1 MTSKT
6 PSAIGI
12 MFHRFRND
20 IPSFEVTTFSSY
32 YDFGTEYYAGSKV
45 GGESY
50 TLMANTWSFVRYSK
64 KDDDGMNKE
73 SEIIDELIEDE
84 RHDCETQPEKTEW
97 LAGEKPPVGV
107 WLDCVGLT
115 SGRVLD
121 VVKFKYVGDKWAICE
136 SKEDHCEEKPL
147 SLATYSFR
155 LYVDP
160 KEKALAG
167 IAFALAT
174 KVMGKDAASEIDFSR
189 DSDFTCDYRNMA
201 QAIIDGCIGH
211 VEYTGKR

>member
-73 SEIIDELIEDE
+73 SEVIDELIEDE
-84 RHDCETQPEKTEW
+84 RCDCETQPEKTEW
-97 LAGEKPPVGV
+97 KPGEKPPCGV
-107 WLDCVGLT
+107 WLDCYYSDGYHYGT
-115 SGRVLD
+115 IMF
-121 VVKFKYVGDKWAICE
+121 KFIGSEYGVYVEKGSESVESTIRWGIYNYFLHVNPIDKAIA
-136 SKEDHCEEKPL
+136 KI
-147 SLATYSFR
+147 A
-155 LYVDP
+155 
-160 KEKALAG
+160 KALAG
-167 IAFALAT
+167 E
-174 KVMGKDAASEIDFSR
+174 VMGSDAADDINFSTENDYSR
-189 DSDFTCDYRNMA
+189 DYRNMA
-201 QAIIDGCIGH
+201 KAIINGDIPFTNYNGD
-211 VEYTGKR
+211 K

>member
-1 MTSKT
+1 MTKKT
-6 PSAIGI
+6 PFAIGA
-12 MFHRFRND
+12 MFHRFRGD
-20 IPSFEVTTFSSY
+20 IKPFEVTTFSSY

-50 TLMANTWSFVRYSK
+50 TLMANTWRFVRYSE

-73 SEIIDELIEDE
+73 IEIIDELIEDE
-84 RHDCETQPEKTEW
+84 RNDCDIKKVTEW
-97 LAGEKPPVGV
+97 KPGEKPPCGV
-107 WLDCVGLT
+107 WLDCYYPDGYHIGILMF
-115 SGRVLD
+115 
-121 VVKFKYVGDKWAICE
+121 KFIGDKYGVYTEKGSIQKENAIE
-136 SKEDHCEEKPL
+136 WGF
-147 SLATYSFR
+147 YNYY

-160 KEKALAG
+160 KEKALAQ

-174 KVMGKDAASEIDFSR
+174 KVMGEDAAKEIDFNH
-189 DSDFTCDYRNMA
+189 DNDFSCDYRNMA

>member
-1 MTSKT
+1 MTKKT
-6 PSAIGI
+6 PFAIGA
-12 MFHRFRND
+12 MFHRFRGD
-20 IPSFEVTTFSSY
+20 IHPFEVTTFSSY

-50 TLMANTWSFVRYSK
+50 TLMANTWRFVRYSET
-64 KDDDGMNKE
+64 DDDGMNKE

-84 RHDCETQPEKTEW
+84 RHDCDAPEVTEW
-97 LAGEKPPVGV
+97 KSGEKPPCGV
-107 WLDCVGLT
+107 WLDCYYPDGYHIGILMF
-115 SGRVLD
+115 
-121 VVKFKYVGDKWAICE
+121 KFIGDKYGVYTEKGSIQ
-136 SKEDHCEEKPL
+136 KENTIEWGF
-147 SLATYSFR
+147 YNYY

-160 KEKALAG
+160 KEKALAQ

-174 KVMGKDAASEIDFSR
+174 KVMGEDAAKEIDFNH
-189 DSDFTCDYRNMA
+189 DNDFSCDYRNMA

>member
-1 MTSKT
+1 MTKKT
-6 PSAIGI
+6 PFAIGA
-12 MFHRFRND
+12 MFHRFRGD
-20 IPSFEVTTFSSY
+20 IKPFEVTTFSSY

-50 TLMANTWSFVRYSK
+50 TLMANTWRFVRYSE

-84 RHDCETQPEKTEW
+84 RHDCDKPEVTEW
-97 LAGEKPPVGV
+97 KQGEKPPCGV
-107 WLDCVGLT
+107 WLDCYYPDGYHIGILMF
-115 SGRVLD
+115 
-121 VVKFKYVGDKWAICE
+121 KFIGDKYGVYTEKGSIQKENAIE
-136 SKEDHCEEKPL
+136 WGF
-147 SLATYSFR
+147 YNYY

-160 KEKALAG
+160 KEKALAE

-174 KVMGKDAASEIDFSR
+174 KVIGEDAAKDIDFNH
-189 DSDFTCDYRNMA
+189 DNDFSCDYRNMA

>member
-1 MTSKT
+1 MTKKT
-6 PSAIGI
+6 PFAIGA
-12 MFHRFRND
+12 MFHRFRGD
-20 IPSFEVTTFSSY
+20 IQPFEVTTFSSY

-50 TLMANTWSFVRYSK
+50 TLMANTWRFVRYSE

-73 SEIIDELIEDE
+73 IEIIDELIEDE
-84 RHDCETQPEKTEW
+84 RNDCDIKKVTEW
-97 LAGEKPPVGV
+97 KPGEKPPCGV
-107 WLDCVGLT
+107 WLDCYYHDGYHIGILMF
-115 SGRVLD
+115 
-121 VVKFKYVGDKWAICE
+121 KFIGDKYGVYTEKGSIQKENAIE
-136 SKEDHCEEKPL
+136 WGF
-147 SLATYSFR
+147 YNYY

-160 KEKALAG
+160 KEKALAQ

-174 KVMGKDAASEIDFSR
+174 KVMGEDAAKEIDFNH
-189 DSDFTCDYRNMA
+189 DNDFSCDYRNMA

>member
-1 MTSKT
+1 MTKKT
-6 PSAIGI
+6 TFAIGA
-12 MFHRFRND
+12 MFHRFRGD
-20 IPSFEVTTFSSY
+20 IKPFEVTTFSSY

-50 TLMANTWSFVRYSK
+50 TLMANTWRFVRYSE

-73 SEIIDELIEDE
+73 IEIIDELIEDE
-84 RHDCETQPEKTEW
+84 RNDCDIKKVTEW
-97 LAGEKPPVGV
+97 KPGEKPPCGV
-107 WLDCVGLT
+107 WLDCYYPDGYHIGILMF
-115 SGRVLD
+115 
-121 VVKFKYVGDKWAICE
+121 KFIGDKYGVYTEKGSIQKENAIE
-136 SKEDHCEEKPL
+136 WGF
-147 SLATYSFR
+147 YNYY

-160 KEKALAG
+160 KEKALAQ

-174 KVMGKDAASEIDFSR
+174 KVMGEDAAKEIDFNH
-189 DSDFTCDYRNMA
+189 DNDFSCDYRNMA